1 MAQVHF
7 GQQPQHEA
15 KLLFH
20 VLAMAPPMFARPNRQ
35 RSDMAKLKAMEPRH
49 DGNVQREHHAH
60 ATLAHVLLEV
70 ILHVRQVRPRL

>member
-1 MAQVHF
+1 MAQVRF
-7 GQQPQHEA
+7 GRQLQHGA

-20 VLAMAPPMFARPNRQ
+20 VLAMAPPMFGWPFRQ

-70 ILHVRQVRPRL
+70 ILHVRQVRPQL